1 MLRQITYKYNIYTS
15 TVRCSVQ
22 GAQALIQEFRGGGG
36 EGMCPLPQR
45 ARAEFFFT
53 EGRYLM
59 QTERPTDHGLVRN
72 GYFN

>member
-36 EGMCPLPQR
+36 GERGDVPPPAAR
-45 ARAEFFFT
+45 ARNIFLLKADILC
-53 EGRYLM
+53 R
-59 QTERPTDHGLVRN
+59 QNARRITDR
-72 GYFN
+72 